1 MDCKAYWR
9 ATELRA
15 MGKSNLFQNL
25 DSKGEFDYRDT
36 IDVQGTMTLEEQQM
50 EDLQNLEPMD
60 ALGD

>member
-1 MDCKAYWR
+1 M
-9 ATELRA
+9 
-15 MGKSNLFQNL
+15 N
-25 DSKGEFDYRDT
+25 SKDEFDYRDT